1 MTKQKAILNLRDEI
15 RGYTNLS
22 TVPQE
27 ADSSQINAN
36 GDIAP
41 SYLKNHQKHATLDVV
56 RVSQESAIAFDS

>member
-41 SYLKNHQKHATLDVV
+41 SYLKSHKHATLDVV
-56 RVSQESAIAFDS
+56 RVSQESANAFES

>member
-27 ADSSQINAN
+27 PDSSQININ

-41 SYLKNHQKHATLDVV
+41 SYLKNKHATLDVV
-56 RVSQESAIAFDS
+56 RVSQESANAFES

>member
-41 SYLKNHQKHATLDVV
+41 SYLKNNKHATLDVV